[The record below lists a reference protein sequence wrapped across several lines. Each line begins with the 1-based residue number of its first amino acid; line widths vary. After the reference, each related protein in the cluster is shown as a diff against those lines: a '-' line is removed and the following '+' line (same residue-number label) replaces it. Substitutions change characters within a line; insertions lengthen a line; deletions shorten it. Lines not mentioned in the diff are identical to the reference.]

1 MQGKGVEE
9 MRASKDEMYANVS
22 WELDFNEMT
31 GGGAMTATI
40 WRCDQMRAG
49 QLYSRMN
56 FDTRAEAEPDGMFS
70 IEAVEAM
77 QVWN

>member
-1 MQGKGVEE
+1 
-9 MRASKDEMYANVS
+9 MYANVS
-22 WELDFNEMT
+22 WELDFNQAD
-31 GGGAMTATI
+31 GGGAMTQTI

-56 FDTRAEAEPDGMFS
+56 FDTKAEAEHFARKMREAEPDQIFS
-70 IEAVEAM
+70 VEAVEAR